1 MSHICFIYLFFLCFC
16 CGRVIRKLTLET
28 QRNGG
33 VYMKSTKCFALF
45 LILLAVLGSAQ
56 LVFAQGT
63 DLGTIT
69 GTVTDGTGALVP
81 NAKVVIL
88 DLGTNATRETKT
100 NAQGE
105 YRVFGLTSGT
115 YQVSVSMAGMRT
127 TQVTGIVLH
136 GTDLV
141 TADAQLK
148 VASASETVDV
158 TAEAP
163 LVNMDNQTISDT
175 ITNRAVI
182 DLPRDSRD
190 VYSFLYL
197 NPNITQADADGAF
210 KFLGAQ
216 SYGAN
221 FSLDGQRS
229 NGGVFGSPTSS
240 QPSLEAVGE
249 INVLSNDFSAEYSG
263 IANIRVT
270 SKRGGA
276 GYHGSAFYN
285 NKNSALAAWTV
296 QDLNGKAGFAPS
308 PEVSKYP
315 TPYFNFNDVGGSF
328 GGPIPHLNKTWF
340 FAAYERNWQI
350 TPIEVRSNTLPHPSM
365 WSGDFSQLDP
375 SAQPVIE
382 DNVFA
387 GLTPQEIATDTTV
400 FCDTSDPANPDCTN
414 RFIQIPSRLLNP
426 TVQSLIGT
434 YFPKIGLGAHI
445 NPTNGRV
452 RGFVSNVSAPFSAG
466 CGNSSRGS

>member
-1 MSHICFIYLFFLCFC
+1 MKFAKHFSLL
-16 CGRVIRKLTLET
+16 LTLL
-28 QRNGG
+28 
-33 VYMKSTKCFALF
+33 SAF
-45 LILLAVLGSAQ
+45 GSAQ
-56 LVFAQGT
+56 FLFGQGT

-69 GTVTDGTGALVP
+69 GVVTDGTGAVVP

-88 DLGTNATRETKT
+88 DLGTKSTRETKT
-100 NAQGE
+100 SAQGE

-115 YQVSVSMAGMRT
+115 YQVSVSLAGMRT

-136 GTDLV
+136 GSDVV

-148 VASASETVDV
+148 VASANETVDV

-175 ITNRAVI
+175 ISNRAVVE
-182 DLPRDSRD
+182 LPRDSRN
-190 VYSFLYL
+190 VYTFLYL
-197 NPNITQADADGAF
+197 NPNITQADVDGNF

-229 NGGVFGSPTSS
+229 NGGIVGAPTNS

-270 SKRGGA
+270 TKRGGA

-296 QDLNGKAGFAPS
+296 QDLNAKADFARRRLKLS
-308 PEVSKYP
+308 IQR
-315 TPYFNFNDVGGSF
+315 
-328 GGPIPHLNKTWF
+328 PI
-340 FAAYERNWQI
+340 
-350 TPIEVRSNTLPHPSM
+350 S
-365 WSGDFSQLDP
+365 
-375 SAQPVIE
+375 
-382 DNVFA
+382 
-387 GLTPQEIATDTTV
+387 TTT
-400 FCDTSDPANPDCTN
+400 TSEA
-414 RFIQIPSRLLNP
+414 R
-426 TVQSLIGT
+426 
-434 YFPKIGLGAHI
+434 
-445 NPTNGRV
+445 
-452 RGFVSNVSAPFSAG
+452 SAG
-466 CGNSSRGS
+466 QFLA